1 MKQAAGRTDP
11 RTIITPD
18 AFSVAPDLLN
28 LPLAH
33 PWRRAA
39 AILVDLMLV
48 AVLAN
53 APAVFFAFAAG
64 LFVFWLAAL
73 SRGKGPRA
81 STGRRALRATSGC
94 LGAVTLVV
102 AALAISVALFSD
114 SETTIAELERVD
126 GSDIP
131 VSAAAVSDLI
141 RLARGGDSTEV
152 AAAARRMVERLSTRG
167 VPPDEIRALVGEI
180 RDQGGDETARVLA
193 ELDRAIVGIEPSA
206 GTGVTDSADV
216 DADTLELDSLFVLW
230 AAARTAGDSAGMA
243 RFGPPLGAAL
253 AADELDERKSEV
265 RRLEGRVERL
275 RDDLDETERE
285 LEEERG
291 RGILASVYALLDDVG
306 LSLGWAG
313 LYFTFFLG
321 WWKGRTP
328 GKRLLGIRVVRLD
341 GRPLGYWVSF
351 ERYGG
356 YAASLFTGLEGFARI
371 FWDPNR
377 QALED
382 RLAGTVV
389 VHETAEARERIARLH
404 ERTAPAA

>member
-18 AFSVAPDLLN
+18 AFSVAPELLN

-39 AILVDLMLV
+39 AILIDLLLV
-48 AVLAN
+48 AILAN
-53 APAVFFAFAAG
+53 APGVFFAFAAG
-64 LFVFWLAAL
+64 LFVFWLAI
-73 SRGKGPRA
+73 RGGRAERRA
-81 STGRRALRATSGC
+81 STGRRIVWTTLGC
-94 LGAVTLVV
+94 VGAITLVI
-102 AALAISVALFSD
+102 AALAISAALFGDSD
-114 SETTIAELERVD
+114 RTIAELENVD
-126 GSDIP
+126 GRDIP

-141 RLARGGDSTEV
+141 RLARGGDSAEV
-152 AAAARRMVERLSTRG
+152 AAAAGRMVERLRDEG
-167 VPPDEIRALVGEI
+167 VPAEEMQELVDEIRHESGTGAG
-180 RDQGGDETARVLA
+180 RALA
-193 ELDRAIVGIEPSA
+193 ELDRAIAGID
-206 GTGVTDSADV
+206 TADV
-216 DADTLELDSLFVLW
+216 VDVDTLAVDSLL
-230 AAARTAGDSAGMA
+230 ARWMTARAAGDSMA
-243 RFGPPLGAAL
+243 MRRYGPPLGAEL
-253 AADELDERKSEV
+253 AADELDERTSRV
-265 RRLEGRVERL
+265 RSLERRIAGLE
-275 RDDLDETERE
+275 DDLDDAEQTLEDERS
-285 LEEERG
+285 
-291 RGILASVYALLDDVG
+291 RGILASVYALLDDIG

-328 GKRLLGIRVVRLD
+328 GKRLLGVRVVRLD

-389 VHETAEARERIARLH
+389 VRETPEAREQIARLH
-404 ERTAPAA
+404 ERTASV

>member
-18 AFSVAPDLLN
+18 AFSVAPELLN

-33 PWRRAA
+33 PWRRAV
-39 AILVDLMLV
+39 AILLDLALV
-48 AVLAN
+48 AILAN

-64 LFVFWLAAL
+64 LFVFWLAVRDRRAEA
-73 SRGKGPRA
+73 RG
-81 STGRRALRATSGC
+81 STGGRIVRTTFGC
-94 LGAVTLVV
+94 LGAFTLVV
-102 AALAISVALFSD
+102 AALAISAALFGDSD
-114 SETTIAELERVD
+114 TTIAELENVD
-126 GSDIP
+126 GRDIP

-141 RLARGGDSTEV
+141 RLARGGDSAEV
-152 AAAARRMVERLSTRG
+152 AAAADRMVERLRDEG
-167 VPPDEIRALVGEI
+167 VPPGEMRELVDEIRDESGNGAGPALE
-180 RDQGGDETARVLA
+180 
-193 ELDRAIVGIEPSA
+193 ELDRAIAGIDTA
-206 GTGVTDSADV
+206 DTVDV
-216 DADTLELDSLFVLW
+216 DTLGIDSLLARW
-230 AAARTAGDSAGMA
+230 MAAREAGDSAGLA
-243 RFGPPLGAAL
+243 RYGPALGAEL
-253 AADELDERKSEV
+253 TADQVDERASEV
-265 RRLEGRVERL
+265 RILEGRIDRL
-275 RDDLDETERE
+275 RDDLDETEQA
-285 LEEERG
+285 LEEERS

-328 GKRLLGIRVVRLD
+328 GKRLLGVRVVRLD
-341 GRPLGYWVSF
+341 GRPLGYWASF

-389 VHETAEARERIARLH
+389 VRETPEARERIARLH

>member
-18 AFSVAPDLLN
+18 AFSVAPELLN

-39 AILVDLMLV
+39 AILLDLVLV
-48 AVLAN
+48 AILAN
-53 APAVFFAFAAG
+53 VPGVFFAFAAG
-64 LFVFWLAAL
+64 LFVFWLAVR
-73 SRGKGPRA
+73 SRRGETQA
-81 STGRRALRATSGC
+81 TTGGRIVRTTFGC
-94 LGAVTLVV
+94 LGAFTLLV
-102 AALAISVALFSD
+102 AGLAISAALFGDSD
-114 SETTIAELERVD
+114 TTVAELENVD
-126 GSDIP
+126 GRDIP

-141 RLARGGDSTEV
+141 RLARGGDSAEV
-152 AAAARRMVERLSTRG
+152 AAAAGRMVERLRDEG
-167 VPPDEIRALVGEI
+167 VPPGEMRELVDEIRDESSDGVGPAL
-180 RDQGGDETARVLA
+180 DEL
-193 ELDRAIVGIEPSA
+193 ERAIA
-206 GTGVTDSADV
+206 GVDTAAVV
-216 DADTLELDSLFVLW
+216 DADTLAVDSLLARW
-230 AAARTAGDSAGMA
+230 TAARAAGDSAGMA
-243 RFGPPLGAAL
+243 RFGPPLGAEL
-253 AADELDERKSEV
+253 AADELEQRMSEV
-265 RRLEGRVERL
+265 RSLEGRIDRL
-275 RDDLDETERE
+275 EDDLDETERT
-285 LEEERG
+285 LEEERS

-371 FWDPNR
+371 LWDPNR

-389 VHETAEARERIARLH
+389 VRETPEARERIARLH
-404 ERTAPAA
+404 ERPASAA

>member
-1 MKQAAGRTDP
+1 MKQAADRTDP

-18 AFSVAPDLLN
+18 AFSVAPELLN

-39 AILVDLMLV
+39 AILLDLVLV
-48 AVLAN
+48 AILAN

-64 LFVFWLAAL
+64 LFVFWLAVRDRRTEA
-73 SRGKGPRA
+73 RA
-81 STGRRALRATSGC
+81 STGGRIVRTTFGC
-94 LGAVTLVV
+94 LGAFTLVV
-102 AALAISVALFSD
+102 AALAISAVLFGD
-114 SETTIAELERVD
+114 ADTTIAELENVD
-126 GSDIP
+126 GRDIP
-131 VSAAAVSDLI
+131 VSVVAVSDLI
-141 RLARGGDSTEV
+141 RLARGGDSAEV
-152 AAAARRMVERLSTRG
+152 AAAAGRMVERLRDEG
-167 VPPDEIRALVGEI
+167 VPPEEMRELVDEIRGE
-180 RDQGGDETARVLA
+180 GGDGADRALE
-193 ELDRAIVGIEPSA
+193 ELDRAIADIDPA
-206 GTGVTDSADV
+206 GGV
-216 DADTLELDSLFVLW
+216 DADTLAVDSLLARW
-230 AAARTAGDSAGMA
+230 AAARAAGDSAGMA
-243 RFGPPLGAAL
+243 RFGPVLGAEL
-253 AADELDERKSEV
+253 AAEELDERASEV
-265 RRLEGRVERL
+265 RRLEGRLERL
-275 RDDLDETERE
+275 EDDLDETEE
-285 LEEERG
+285 ALEEERD
-291 RGILASVYALLDDVG
+291 RGILASVYGLLDDVG

-341 GRPLGYWVSF
+341 GRALGYWISF

-389 VHETAEARERIARLH
+389 VRETPEARERIARLH

>member
-18 AFSVAPDLLN
+18 AFSVAPELLN

-39 AILVDLMLV
+39 AILLDLVLV
-48 AVLAN
+48 AILAN
-53 APAVFFAFAAG
+53 APAVFFALAAG
-64 LFVFWLAAL
+64 LFVFWLAI
-73 SRGKGPRA
+73 RGRRAETRA
-81 STGRRALRATSGC
+81 STGGRIVWTMFGC
-94 LGAVTLVV
+94 LGALTLVV
-102 AALAISVALFSD
+102 AALAISAALFGDSD
-114 SETTIAELERVD
+114 TTIAELEYVD
-126 GSDIP
+126 GRDIP

-141 RLARGGDSTEV
+141 RLARGGDSAEV
-152 AAAARRMVERLSTRG
+152 AGAARRMVDRLRDEG
-167 VPPDEIRALVGEI
+167 VPPGEMRELVEEIRGEVGEGAGGALV
-180 RDQGGDETARVLA
+180 
-193 ELDRAIVGIEPSA
+193 ELDRAIAGID
-206 GTGVTDSADV
+206 TADAV
-216 DADTLELDSLFVLW
+216 DTDTLEIDGLLARW
-230 AAARTAGDSAGMA
+230 MAARAAGDSAGMA
-243 RFGPPLGAAL
+243 RYGGPLGAEL
-253 AADELDERKSEV
+253 AADELDERASEV
-265 RRLEGRVERL
+265 RTLEGRI
-275 RDDLDETERE
+275 DDLEDDLVEAEQT
-285 LEEERG
+285 LDEERS
-291 RGILASVYALLDDVG
+291 RGILASAYALLDDIG

-341 GRPLGYWVSF
+341 GRPLGYWISF

-371 FWDPNR
+371 LWDPNR

-389 VHETAEARERIARLH
+389 VRETPEARERIARLH
-404 ERTAPAA
+404 ARPASAA

>member
-1 MKQAAGRTDP
+1 MLQLGGMRKAADRTDP

-18 AFSVAPDLLN
+18 AFSVAPELLN

-39 AILVDLMLV
+39 AILLDLILV
-48 AVLAN
+48 AILAN

-64 LFVFWLAAL
+64 LFVFTLVARSRREAL
-73 SRGKGPRA
+73 P
-81 STGRRALRATSGC
+81 TGRRVLWVTLGC
-94 LGAVTLVV
+94 MGAVTVVV
-102 AALAISVALFSD
+102 AGLAITAALLSD
-114 SETTIAELERVD
+114 SDATIAELEDVGGRDV
-126 GSDIP
+126 P
-131 VSAAAVSDLI
+131 VSAAAVADLV
-141 RLARGGDSTEV
+141 RLARGGDSAEV
-152 AAAARRMVERLSTRG
+152 AAAAERMVERLSAEG
-167 VPPDEIRALVGEI
+167 VTSEELRSLVDELRREDGAGASRALE
-180 RDQGGDETARVLA
+180 
-193 ELDRAIVGIEPSA
+193 ELERAVAGIDTSGAVRSEL
-206 GTGVTDSADV
+206 
-216 DADTLELDSLFVLW
+216 DADTLALDSLV
-230 AAARTAGDSAGMA
+230 AAA
-243 RFGPPLGAAL
+243 L
-253 AADELDERKSEV
+253 EERASEV
-265 RRLEGRVERL
+265 RRLESRIERL
-275 RDDLDETERE
+275 EDDLQASAGE
-285 LEEERG
+285 LEEARS
-291 RGILASVYALLDDVG
+291 RGILATVYALLDDVG
-306 LSLGWAG
+306 LSVGWAG

-389 VHETAEARERIARLH
+389 VFETAEARERIANLH

>member
-1 MKQAAGRTDP
+1 MLQLGGMRKAADRTDP

-18 AFSVAPDLLN
+18 AFSVAPELLN

-33 PWRRAA
+33 PWRRAV
-39 AILVDLMLV
+39 AILLDLILV
-48 AVLAN
+48 AILAN

-64 LFVFWLAAL
+64 LFVFTLVAR
-73 SRGKGPRA
+73 SRREGLP
-81 STGRRALRATSGC
+81 TGRRVLW
-94 LGAVTLVV
+94 VTLGCMGAITVVV
-102 AALAISVALFSD
+102 AGLAITAALLSD
-114 SETTIAELERVD
+114 SDTTIAELEDVGGRDV
-126 GSDIP
+126 P
-131 VSAAAVSDLI
+131 VSAAAVADLV
-141 RLARGGDSTEV
+141 RLARGGDSAEV
-152 AAAARRMVERLSTRG
+152 AAAAERMVERLSAEG
-167 VPPDEIRALVGEI
+167 VTSEELRSLVDELRREDGAGASRALE
-180 RDQGGDETARVLA
+180 
-193 ELDRAIVGIEPSA
+193 ELERAVAGIDTSGAVRSEL
-206 GTGVTDSADV
+206 
-216 DADTLELDSLFVLW
+216 DADTLALDSLV
-230 AAARTAGDSAGMA
+230 AAA
-243 RFGPPLGAAL
+243 L
-253 AADELDERKSEV
+253 EERASEV
-265 RRLEGRVERL
+265 RRLESRIERL
-275 RDDLDETERE
+275 EDDLQASAGE
-285 LEEERG
+285 LEEARS
-291 RGILASVYALLDDVG
+291 RGILATVYALLDDVG
-306 LSLGWAG
+306 LSVGWAG

-389 VHETAEARERIARLH
+389 VFETAEARERIANLH

>member
-1 MKQAAGRTDP
+1 MNQAAGRTDP

-39 AILVDLMLV
+39 AILVDLLLV
-48 AVLAN
+48 AILAN
-53 APAVFFAFAAG
+53 APAVFFALAAG
-64 LFVFWLAAL
+64 LFVFWLAVRRRRDPA
-73 SRGKGPRA
+73 RA
-81 STGRRALRATSGC
+81 STGRRIVRTTFGC
-94 LGAVTLVV
+94 LGAFTLVV
-102 AALAISVALFSD
+102 AALAISAALFVDSD
-114 SETTIAELERVD
+114 TTIVELEDAGGRDV
-126 GSDIP
+126 P
-131 VSAAAVSDLI
+131 VSAAAVSDLV
-141 RLARGGDSTEV
+141 RLARGGDSAEV
-152 AAAARRMVERLSTRG
+152 AAAAGRLVERL
-167 VPPDEIRALVGEI
+167 
-180 RDQGGDETARVLA
+180 GGDEGAP
-193 ELDRAIVGIEPSA
+193 E
-206 GTGVTDSADV
+206 
-216 DADTLELDSLFVLW
+216 DTLAVDSLL
-230 AAARTAGDSAGMA
+230 ARWTGARAAGDSAAMA
-243 RFGPPLGAAL
+243 RFGPALGAAL
-253 AADELDERKSEV
+253 AAAELDERASAV
-265 RRLEGRVERL
+265 RRLEGRLERL
-275 RDDLDETERE
+275 EDELDETEQE
-285 LEEERG
+285 LEEERS

-321 WWKGRTP
+321 WWRGHTP
-328 GKRLLGIRVVRLD
+328 GKRLLGVRVVRLD
-341 GRPLGYWVSF
+341 GRPLGYWVAF

-389 VHETAEARERIARLH
+389 VRETPEARERIARLH

>member
-18 AFSVAPDLLN
+18 AFSVAPELLN

-39 AILVDLMLV
+39 AILIDLVLV
-48 AVLAN
+48 AILAN
-53 APAVFFAFAAG
+53 VPAVFFALAAG
-64 LFVFWLAAL
+64 LFVFWLAV
-73 SRGKGPRA
+73 RGRRGEDRA
-81 STGRRALRATSGC
+81 STGGRVVRTTFGC

-102 AALAISVALFSD
+102 AALAISSALFSD
-114 SETTIAELERVD
+114 SDTTIAELESGD
-126 GSDIP
+126 GRDIP

-141 RLARGGDSTEV
+141 RLARGGDSAEV
-152 AAAARRMVERLSTRG
+152 AAAAGRMVERLSDEG
-167 VPPDEIRALVGEI
+167 VRPGEMRELVGEI
-180 RDQGGDETARVLA
+180 RGEGGGAASRALD
-193 ELDRAIVGIEPSA
+193 ELDRAIAVIDTVEA
-206 GTGVTDSADV
+206 V
-216 DADTLELDSLFVLW
+216 DADTLAVDSLLSRW
-230 AAARTAGDSAGMA
+230 MAARAADDSAGMA
-243 RFGPPLGAAL
+243 RFGPPLGAEL
-253 AADELDERKSEV
+253 AAEALEQRAAEIEG
-265 RRLEGRVERL
+265 LEGRVDHL
-275 RDDLDETERE
+275 QDALDETERT
-285 LEEERG
+285 LEEERN
-291 RGILASVYALLDDVG
+291 RGILASVYAVLDDVG

-321 WWKGRTP
+321 FWKGRTP
-328 GKRLLGIRVVRLD
+328 GKRLLGVRVVRLD

-389 VHETAEARERIARLH
+389 VRETPEARERIARLH
-404 ERTAPAA
+404 EGTAAA